1 MPLLFLS
8 GPSIAEAISGNTA
21 GTPSTIGGG
30 LYVLAGGSNIT
41 LSQDGS
47 TVSIIGGAGG
57 GGGSLNISAGTTSN
71 NLTAVTFSNSNGVSF
86 GLNAS
91 TLTAS
96 VATSLTN
103 IKVSAGTTSGNRSDL
118 TFSDSNGISFGLNTN
133 GIITATVK
141 TDYLTS
147 QSNQNV
153 TAANGGFAFQTLSF
167 SNANNFSFGTSAGS
181 AITGS
186 YTVPTVTNSSWTV
199 SDAATSGTVARLAF
213 TNLNGITLSL
223 SSGAGGS
230 HTIVGSHN
238 ALTSQSTDFNAI
250 TLGGNT
256 AGTTTFH
263 ATNNNTIFLHG
274 GANITLSGNGSS
286 ITISGGAGGGGI
298 TNINLSAGTT
308 SNNLS
313 AFTLSNSN
321 NVSFGLN
328 GSTVTATASFNQTNQ
343 SAIKAFGA
351 TNTGNT
357 AGNTGVSTGIDWVI
371 AGTDNITVSES
382 TVAGGPNTLWL
393 SAPAGGG
400 GATLS
405 GSWIHPPGGN
415 SATVQVA
422 SVNHVWFPWLV
433 QQNLSISRINHFI
446 WLSLSTSSN
455 SSHRGTISFEIG
467 IYTRTGSTL
476 SRASSGSQSYAWTNT
491 SNNSTA
497 NLSNLKM
504 VSIPVNA
511 NLTPGEYWIAF
522 KSTTSSGNANWFTAS
537 NLAVSYFGLNFV
549 GSFLSASNASNQVY
563 PGWGLNSQGLAA
575 SVAFS
580 NITGANN
587 ATQLRIPVLNVV
599 NYTV

>member
-91 TLTAS
+91 T
-96 VATSLTN
+96 
-103 IKVSAGTTSGNRSDL
+103 
-118 TFSDSNGISFGLNTN
+118 
-133 GIITATVK
+133 ITATVK

-199 SDAATSGTVARLAF
+199 SDNATSGTVARLAF

-238 ALTSQSTDFNAI
+238 ALTSQSTNFNAI

-357 AGNTGVSTGIDWVI
+357 AGNTGVSTGINWVI
-371 AGTDNITVSES
+371 AGTNNITVSES
-382 TVAGGPNTLWL
+382 TAAGGPNTLWL
-393 SAPAGGG
+393 SAPNAGDT
-400 GATLS
+400 ATVS
-405 GSWIHPPGGN
+405 GSWLHPPGGQT
-415 SATVQVA
+415 ATLQVA
-422 SVNHVWFPWLV
+422 TGGNGVFFPWFV
-433 QQNLSISRINHFI
+433 AQNLSFSQVNHFI
-446 WLSLSTSSN
+446 WLSLSTSTN
-455 SSHRGTISFEIG
+455 SSHAGTISLSVVL
-467 IYTRTGSTL
+467 YTKSGSTL
-476 SRASSGSQSYAWTNT
+476 SSASSGSQTYAWTNT
-491 SNNSTA
+491 SNNSTGQ
-497 NLSNLKM
+497 LSNLKM
-504 VSIPVNA
+504 VSVPVNA
-511 NLTPGEYWIAF
+511 ALTPGEYWIGF
-522 KSTTSSGNANWFTAS
+522 RSSTSSAGANWYTAS
-537 NLAVSYFGLNFV
+537 NLAISYFGVNFF
-549 GSFLSASNASNQVY
+549 GSFLSNSNASNQVY
-563 PGWGLNSQGLAA
+563 PGWGQFSNGVGA
-575 SVAFS
+575 SVPFS
-580 NITGANN
+580 QITGANN
-587 ATQLRIPVLNVV
+587 ATLLRVPVLNFV